1 MKETPEVLLRHTRGE
16 LSEMAEKLGI
26 DTAGISKSKIADL
39 IFEARKKT
47 EKTTAKEASKPRAE
61 APKVEKSFKAKPM
74 PHIGTNIGKK
84 GVFAKRAAISAQ
96 MDINADAVAAI
107 GTGVMEMQN
116 SIINMMAGMD
126 NFAFEMRKEGSEN
139 LLKGVNVMHK
149 GVDEMQKGFKAQI
162 KVNEKAAVKM
172 GTGIKEMHKGIQDL
186 QSEFDD
192 KTHQFQIGVKE
203 MHSGVK
209 MIQKGIQQMETKFGE
224 YRNET
229 ANYIKDF
236 YYG

>member
-1 MKETPEVLLRHTRGE
+1 MKETQEILMKRTRSE

-26 DTAGISKSKIADL
+26 DTAGISKTKIADF
-39 IFEARKKT
+39 IFEARNKT
-47 EKTTAKEASKPRAE
+47 EKPLAEEASKPRAA
-61 APKVEKSFKAKPM
+61 APKAKKAFKAQPM

-96 MDINADAVAAI
+96 MDENAEAVAAI
-107 GTGVMEMQN
+107 GTGVMEMQT
-116 SIINMMAGMD
+116 SINDMMVGMN

-139 LLKGVNVMHK
+139 LLKGV
-149 GVDEMQKGFKAQI
+149 DEMQKSFKAQI
-162 KVNEKAAVKM
+162 KVNEKAAAKM
-172 GTGIKEMHKGIQDL
+172 GTGIKEMHKDIQDL
-186 QSEFDD
+186 QSAFND
-192 KTHQFQIGVKE
+192 KTHQIQIGVKE

-209 MIQKGIQQMETKFGE
+209 MIQKGIHQMESKFGE

>member
-1 MKETPEVLLRHTRGE
+1 MKETPEVLLKRTRNE

-26 DTAGISKSKIADL
+26 NTVGISKTKIADF

-47 EKTTAKEASKPRAE
+47 EKGHAKEASKPMAK
-61 APKVEKSFKAKPM
+61 APNVGNAFKAQPM

-96 MDINADAVAAI
+96 MDVNAEAVAAI
-107 GTGVMEMQN
+107 GTGVKEMQT
-116 SIINMMAGMD
+116 SINNMMFAMD
-126 NFAFEMRKEGSEN
+126 MNAKNMRQEGSAK
-139 LLKGVNVMHK
+139 LHK
-149 GVDEMQKGFKAQI
+149 GVDQMQKNINAQI
-162 KVNEKAAVKM
+162 KANEKAAAKM
-172 GTGIKEMHKGIQDL
+172 GTGIKEMHKGIQEL
-186 QSEFDD
+186 QSAFDE
-192 KTHQFQIGVKE
+192 KTHQLQIGVKE

-209 MIQKGIQQMETKFGE
+209 EIQKGIHQMETKFGE

>member
-1 MKETPEVLLRHTRGE
+1 MKETPEVLLKRTRSE
-16 LSEMAEKLGI
+16 LSEIAEKLGI
-26 DTAGISKSKIADL
+26 DTVGISKTKIADF

-47 EKTTAKEASKPRAE
+47 EKAPAKEASKPRAE
-61 APKVEKSFKAKPM
+61 APKAGKAFKEQPK

-96 MDINADAVAAI
+96 MDVNAEAVAAI
-107 GTGVMEMQN
+107 G
-116 SIINMMAGMD
+116 I
-126 NFAFEMRKEGSEN
+126 
-139 LLKGVNVMHK
+139 GVNEIHK
-149 GVDEMQKGFKAQI
+149 GINAQI
-162 KVNEKAAVKM
+162 KDNEKAAAKM
-172 GTGIKEMHKGIQDL
+172 GTGIKGMHKGIQEL
-186 QSEFDD
+186 QSAFDE

-209 MIQKGIQQMETKFGE
+209 VIQKGIHQMETKFGE

>member
-1 MKETPEVLLRHTRGE
+1 MKETPEVLLKRTRSE

-26 DTAGISKSKIADL
+26 DTVGISKTKIADF

-47 EKTTAKEASKPRAE
+47 EKPPAKEASKPKAE
-61 APKVEKSFKAKPM
+61 APKAEKVSKAQPR

-96 MDINADAVAAI
+96 MDVNAEAFAAI
-107 GTGVMEMQN
+107 GTGVKEMQT
-116 SIINMMAGMD
+116 SISNMMFAMD
-126 NFAFEMRKEGSEN
+126 KNTKKMRQEGSAK
-139 LLKGVNVMHK
+139 LHKGVNEMLK
-149 GVDEMQKGFKAQI
+149 GINSQI
-162 KVNEKAAVKM
+162 NDNEKAAAKM

-186 QSEFDD
+186 QSASDE
-192 KTHQFQIGVKE
+192 KTHQIQIGVNE

-209 MIQKGIQQMETKFGE
+209 MIQKGIHQMESKFGQ

>member
-1 MKETPEVLLRHTRGE
+1 MKETPEVLLKRTRSE
-16 LSEMAEKLGI
+16 LSDIAEKMGI
-26 DTAGISKSKIADL
+26 DTVGISKTKIADF

-47 EKTTAKEASKPRAE
+47 EKAPAKVASKPRAE
-61 APKVEKSFKAKPM
+61 APKAKKAFKAQPM

-96 MDINADAVAAI
+96 MDVNAEAVEAI
-107 GTGVMEMQN
+107 GTGVFEMQT
-116 SIINMMAGMD
+116 SINDMMVGMN
-126 NFAFEMRKEGSEN
+126 NFAFEMLKVGSKN
-139 LLKGVNVMHK
+139 LQK
-149 GVDEMQKGFKAQI
+149 GVDEMQKNINSQTKS
-162 KVNEKAAVKM
+162 NEKAAAKM

-186 QSEFDD
+186 QSAFDD
-192 KTHQFQIGVKE
+192 KTHQIQIGVKE

-209 MIQKGIQQMETKFGE
+209 MIQKGIHQMETKFGE

-229 ANYIKDF
+229 ADYIKDF

>member
-1 MKETPEVLLRHTRGE
+1 MKETPEVLLKRTRSE
-16 LSEMAEKLGI
+16 LSEMADKLGI
-26 DTAGISKSKIADL
+26 NTVGISKTKIADF

-47 EKTTAKEASKPRAE
+47 EKAPAKEASKPRAE
-61 APKVEKSFKAKPM
+61 APKAGKAFKAQPK

-96 MDINADAVAAI
+96 MDVNAEAVAAI
-107 GTGVMEMQN
+107 GTGVKEMQT
-116 SIINMMAGMD
+116 SINNMMFAMD
-126 NFAFEMRKEGSEN
+126 KNAKKMRQEGSAK
-139 LLKGVNVMHK
+139 LHK
-149 GVDEMQKGFKAQI
+149 GVDGMQKNINAQT
-162 KVNEKAAVKM
+162 KLNEKAAAKM

-186 QSEFDD
+186 QSAFDE
-192 KTHQFQIGVKE
+192 KTHQLQIGVKE

-209 MIQKGIQQMETKFGE
+209 MIQKGIHQMESKFGE

-229 ANYIKDF
+229 ADYIKDF

>member
-1 MKETPEVLLRHTRGE
+1 MKETPEELLKRTRSE
-16 LSEMAEKLGI
+16 LSDMAEKLGI
-26 DTAGISKSKIADL
+26 DTVGISKTKIADF

-47 EKTTAKEASKPRAE
+47 EKAPAKEASKPRAE
-61 APKVEKSFKAKPM
+61 APKAKKAFKVQPK

-96 MDINADAVAAI
+96 MDVNAEAVAAI
-107 GTGVMEMQN
+107 GTGVMEMQT
-116 SIINMMAGMD
+116 SINNMMFAMD
-126 NFAFEMRKEGSEN
+126 KNAKKMRQEGSAK
-139 LLKGVNVMHK
+139 LHKGVNEMNK
-149 GVDEMQKGFKAQI
+149 GINTQI
-162 KVNEKAAVKM
+162 KDNEKAAAKM

-186 QSEFDD
+186 QSAFDE
-192 KTHQFQIGVKE
+192 KTHQLQIGVKE

-209 MIQKGIQQMETKFGE
+209 TIQKGIHQMETKFGE

-229 ANYIKDF
+229 ADYIKDF

>member
-1 MKETPEVLLRHTRGE
+1 MKETQEILMKRTRSE

-26 DTAGISKSKIADL
+26 DTAGISKTKIADF
-39 IFEARKKT
+39 IFEARNKT
-47 EKTTAKEASKPRAE
+47 EKPLAEEASKPRAA
-61 APKVEKSFKAKPM
+61 APKAKKAFKAQPM

-96 MDINADAVAAI
+96 MDENAEAVAAI
-107 GTGVMEMQN
+107 GTGVMEMQT
-116 SIINMMAGMD
+116 SINDMMVGMN

-139 LLKGVNVMHK
+139 LLKGVHVMHK
-149 GVDEMQKGFKAQI
+149 GVDEMQKSFKAQI
-162 KVNEKAAVKM
+162 KVNEKAAAKM
-172 GTGIKEMHKGIQDL
+172 GTGIKEMHKDIQDL
-186 QSEFDD
+186 QSAFND
-192 KTHQFQIGVKE
+192 KTHQIQIGVKE

-209 MIQKGIQQMETKFGE
+209 MIQKGIHQMESKFGE